1 MVVAK
6 KPSGNLRICID
17 PRKLNQT
24 IKRLHYVIPT
34 TEEILSNME
43 GAKKFTKLVANNTYW
58 HIPIAESS
66 SKLLTFNSSTGRY
79 RFLRIPYGINSASDV
94 CQQTNGT
101 NHRKQWRSIKWSKR
115 HNNLGW
121 KLRGIATANR

>member
-1 MVVAK
+1 MNIIAPIEEPADQVNSMVVAK

-43 GAKKFTKLVANNTYW
+43 EAKKFTKLVANNAY
-58 HIPIAESS
+58 
-66 SKLLTFNSSTGRY
+66 
-79 RFLRIPYGINSASDV
+79 
-94 CQQTNGT
+94 
-101 NHRKQWRSIKWSKR
+101 
-115 HNNLGW
+115 
-121 KLRGIATANR
+121 